1 MSQARRIDGI
11 SAVVCNFQG
20 EAYLEECLRSV
31 LAQPG
36 IDEVLVVDDG
46 STDRSV
52 ALVRER
58 FPSVRVLELKKN
70 SGPCAARN
78 AGMRAARHRFV
89 LAVDND
95 AILEAGAVEKL
106 RRALEAR
113 ADCVVAQTRSV
124 LADEPSRVHYDG
136 GSFHYVG
143 LLSLRNF
150 YRPLAEAAGDGVVDA
165 DALIGICALLDRDVV
180 LAVGG
185 YDEGFFY
192 LAEDFELSL
201 RLRILGHRL
210 LSVEDA
216 IVRHRSGTSGL
227 SFRGGAYPARRALL
241 QSRNRWRILAKLYA
255 GRTLV
260 AALPGILLYE
270 IAWLVFVAIQG
281 HLGAHL
287 AGKRAFAAGL
297 PELLRSRRAIQR
309 ARRVRDRDLLVGGPL
324 TFAPSLVGSG
334 VARAAS
340 KVLDSLLRAW
350 WWIARPLSG

>member
-1 MSQARRIDGI
+1 M
-11 SAVVCNFQG
+11 CNFQG
-20 EAYLEECLRSV
+20 EAYLEECLRSI
-31 LAQPG
+31 LSQQG

-58 FPSVRVLELKKN
+58 FPSVRVLELQKN

-95 AILEAGAVEKL
+95 AILEPGVLEKL

-113 ADCVVAQTRSV
+113 ADCIVAQVRSV
-124 LADEPSRVHYDG
+124 LADEPNRVHYDG
-136 GSFHYVG
+136 GFFHYAG

-150 YRPLAEAAGDGVVDA
+150 YRPLEEAAGDGVVDA

-180 LAVGG
+180 LSTGG
-185 YDEGFFY
+185 YDERFFY
-192 LAEDFELSL
+192 LGEDFELSL

-216 IVRHRSGTSGL
+216 LVRHRGGTSGL

-241 QSRNRWRILAKLYA
+241 QSKNRWRILAKLYA
-255 GRTLV
+255 ARTLV

-270 IAWLVFVAIQG
+270 IAWLVFVVTQG

-287 AGKRAFAAGL
+287 AGKRAFVAEL
-297 PELLRSRRAIQR
+297 PELLRTRRAIQR
-309 ARRVRDRDLLVGGPL
+309 TRRVRDRDLLVGGPL
-324 TFAPSLVGSG
+324 TFSPSLVRSG
-334 VARAAS
+334 
-340 KVLDSLLRAW
+340 LRSW
-350 WWIARPLSG
+350 PRC